1 MTMTRR
7 TTLATVGAAGLALVA
22 GVAQAE
28 PRERHPAIRAA
39 INALEKAKFDLQHA
53 DHDFG
58 GHRAEALES
67 VDRAINQLRVALQ
80 FDRH

>member
-1 MTMTRR
+1 MHMTRR

-22 GVAQAE
+22 DVAQAE